1 MIYCYEHFLLETNN
15 KTNCIFKCE
24 KKKKTP
30 NDNSP
35 TLSAINSEVQ
45 CMPAVS
51 YDLKASYSRLN
62 DQMTTRLES

>member
-24 KKKKTP
+24 KKLP

-35 TLSAINSEVQ
+35 TLSAVNAEVQ
-45 CMPAVS
+45 CTPAVS
-51 YDLKASYSRLN
+51 CDLKAFYSRLN
-62 DQMTTRLES
+62 EQMTTGLEF

>member
-24 KKKKTP
+24 KKPP
-30 NDNSP
+30 NDSSP
-35 TLSAINSEVQ
+35 TLSAVNSEVQ

-62 DQMTTRLES
+62 NQMTTGLES